1 MKRLSGKCF
10 CGAVAYAVEDAFVYA
25 AICHCSNCRRT
36 TGSAFKP
43 FAGIPREKLALTKG
57 ADSLLIYGGPDN
69 HDAHCR
75 ACGSLLYSL
84 VREAAWVHVAMERS
98 RMRQPSDRHII
109 SSSALRRRGTRS
121 PTTCRNMRGTRA
133 PRPWPP
139 APSAFRLR
147 GGRKR
152 GLPSGRRRVRHRS
165 AAAFRWS
172 VPRSS
177 RSGRSRARPP
187 ARPAR

>member
-1 MKRLSGKCF
+1 MKRLSGECF

-84 VREAAWVHVAMERS
+84 VREAAWVHVAMGTLVDAPTIR
-98 RMRQPSDRHII
+98 PTHHIFVGSKAPWYEI
-109 SSSALRRRGTRS
+109 TDDLPQYEGHKSA
-121 PTTCRNMRGTRA
+121 
-133 PRPWPP
+133 
-139 APSAFRLR
+139 
-147 GGRKR
+147 
-152 GLPSGRRRVRHRS
+152 
-165 AAAFRWS
+165 
-172 VPRSS
+172 
-177 RSGRSRARPP
+177 
-187 ARPAR
+187 